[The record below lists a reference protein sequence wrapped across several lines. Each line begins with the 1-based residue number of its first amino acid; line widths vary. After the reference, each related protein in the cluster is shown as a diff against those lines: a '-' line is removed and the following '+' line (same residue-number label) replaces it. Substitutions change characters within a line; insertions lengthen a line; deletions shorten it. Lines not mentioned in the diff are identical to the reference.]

1 MRTVRYAFPVLVVV
15 LMLMLVG
22 CGPATDATDKD
33 PLSDYSVDVTLPF
46 STSGAVSATQAPG
59 YTIQPT
65 APVQILG
72 WLNEQL
78 DSSVQD
84 AYTELSLGSL
94 GTAVRNLQKRLIE
107 LGYMSGTASGTFDQA
122 TAQAVRLFEAAYG
135 RTATGVASQLMQVY
149 LFSDSAK
156 MYTGIEPITTQQASA
171 SYQKLERGSIG
182 TDVTRLQN
190 RLIELG
196 YMDGKAN
203 GVFDQATENAVKE
216 FEAAYGKQRT
226 GIATVSMQSYLFA
239 DSALRAGESV
249 QATARP
255 TAVPADDD
263 EADTV
268 TYKALQYGSKGDS
281 VKRLQQRLKELG
293 YLSGK
298 VDGIYGNATVK
309 AVKAFE
315 KAYGQKQTGIASVG
329 MQKHLYA
336 DDALVYGSATPTPTA
351 AASEDTTYRTLSKGS
366 YGEDV
371 VTLQARLKK
380 LGYLD
385 GKADGYYGDDTAN
398 AVRAFESRHGR
409 TQSGVATAAMQKFL
423 YSDSAMSNDSDGS
436 SQSSYT
442 ALSEGSYGSAVY
454 ALQQRLIELRFMSG
468 TATGSYDA
476 NTVEAVK
483 AFEAA
488 YGRTETGIA
497 TVALQEKLYADDA
510 PTGNVTMPTDGTYK
524 RLKNGDKGDNVARL
538 QSRLIEL
545 GYLSGTVDGYYGT
558 GTEEAV
564 KAFEAAYGKT
574 PTGVATSELQSYL
587 YSDSAYYNTD
597 GEVAV
602 SYSTLSKGD
611 SGSEV
616 RKLQARLIELNYLTG
631 ECDGKYGADTV
642 SAVKAFQKA
651 LGLKQTGAA
660 SAALQKELYSEDA
673 PAKTSTKVVTVNKTA
688 YVSVAKTNVYASVND
703 SEPMATLSIG
713 AEVTILRT
721 RGDWAEIRNASGDV
735 AYAKLA
741 DFVLS
746 SNSAEEGEESET
758 VVTVNAYAMVVK
770 DLITVYSEPDELS
783 DKLGTLSKGATVTW
797 TRTRGS
803 WAEVK
808 NSGGSKGY
816 VYASQLTVL
825 EELDDGTS
833 AGSDTKISEYSTL
846 KNGSKGDDVK
856 KLQRRLKQ
864 LGYFDG
870 DIGGNYLTKTT
881 KAVKEFQAAI
891 GMKQTGTAT
900 AGLQEILFSDA
911 APSAGQYP
919 EPDAGSYQELKIG
932 DTGSA
937 VEVLQY
943 RLAAL
948 GYLNAPDA
956 EIGSFDSATRNA
968 VIDVQSAMG
977 ITADGIASAEL
988 QAFLSSDAA
997 KAL

>member
-1 MRTVRYAFPVLVVV
+1 
-15 LMLMLVG
+15 MLLILSLICVELPMALAEM
-22 CGPATDATDKD
+22 PAADDLAA
-33 PLSDYSVDVTLPF
+33 VDVPAE
-46 STSGAVSATQAPG
+46 SG
-59 YTIQPT
+59 
-65 APVQILG
+65 
-72 WLNEQL
+72 EEE
-78 DSSVQD
+78 D
-84 AYTELSLGSL
+84 
-94 GTAVRNLQKRLIE
+94 
-107 LGYMSGTASGTFDQA
+107 
-122 TAQAVRLFEAAYG
+122 EAEEDE
-135 RTATGVASQLMQVY
+135 
-149 LFSDSAK
+149 SDSR
-156 MYTGIEPITTQQASA
+156 
-171 SYQKLERGSIG
+171 SYRLLQRGDVDGDDS
-182 TDVTRLQN
+182 TDIVTLQN

-203 GVFDQATENAVKE
+203 GVFDQTTEDAVKA

-226 GIATVSMQSYLFA
+226 GIATVSMQNYLFA
-239 DSALRAGESV
+239 DSALRAGQSA

-255 TAVPADDD
+255 TAVPADDG
-263 EADTV
+263 EQDTV
-268 TYKALQYGSKGDS
+268 TYKALQYGSKGES
-281 VKRLQQRLKELG
+281 VKQLQQRLKELG

-315 KAYGQKQTGIASVG
+315 KAYGQKQTGVASVG
-329 MQKHLYA
+329 MQMHLYA
-336 DDALVYGSATPTPTA
+336 DDALAYGSATPAPTA
-351 AASEDTTYRTLSKGS
+351 AASEDTYRTLSKGS

-371 VTLQARLKK
+371 VALQARLKK
-380 LGYLD
+380 LGYLS
-385 GKADGYYGDDTAN
+385 GKADGYYGDDTAS

-423 YSDSAMSNDSDGS
+423 FSDSAMSNNSDGS
-436 SQSSYT
+436 GQSSYT

-454 ALQQRLIELRFMSG
+454 ALQQRLIELNFMAG
-468 TATGSYDA
+468 TPTGYFDA

-488 YGRTETGIA
+488 YGRNETGVA

-510 PTGNVTMPTDGTYK
+510 PTGNVTTPTGGSYK
-524 RLKNGDKGDNVARL
+524 RLKNGDKGANVARL
-538 QSRLIEL
+538 QARLIEL
-545 GYLSGTVDGYYGT
+545 GYLTGTADGYYGS
-558 GTEEAV
+558 GTEDAV

-574 PTGVATSELQSYL
+574 PTGIATSELQSYL

-597 GEVAV
+597 GDVAV
-602 SYSTLSKGD
+602 SYSVLSKGD

-616 RKLQARLIELNYLTG
+616 QKLQTRLKELNYLTG
-631 ECDGKYGADTV
+631 KCDGKYGAETV

-651 LGLKQTGAA
+651 LGLKQTGTA
-660 SAALQKELYSEDA
+660 SAALQKELYSDDA
-673 PAKTSTKVVTVNKTA
+673 PGKNSTTVVTVNKTA
-688 YVSVAKTNVYASVND
+688 YVSVAKTNVYASIND

-721 RGDWAEIRNASGDV
+721 RGEWAEIRNSSGDV

-741 DFVLS
+741 DFALS
-746 SNSAEEGEESET
+746 SESSGDSGETET

-770 DLITVYSEPDELS
+770 DLVTVYAEPDELS

-816 VYASQLTVL
+816 VRTSQLTVL
-825 EELDDGTS
+825 EKLDDS
-833 AGSDTKISEYSTL
+833 ASTGGDPKKSGYSTL
-846 KNGSKGDDVK
+846 KNGSKGDSVK

-900 AGLQEILFSDA
+900 AGLQEILFSDV
-911 APSAGQYP
+911 APPAGQYA
-919 EPDAGSYQELKIG
+919 EPDAGSYQELKLG
-932 DTGSA
+932 DAGSA
-937 VEVLQY
+937 VETLQY

-956 EIGSFDSATRNA
+956 EIGTFDSATRSA

-997 KAL
+997 KGL